1 MTLGLHP
8 EIFNA
13 KPKDAATF
21 RKEKIF
27 NARDR

>member
-13 KPKDAATF
+13 KDVATF
-21 RKEKIF
+21 SQEKIF